1 MKAPS
6 PNAATEMAEKTPP
19 ATALEEVI
27 GYRFTNI
34 TLLSQALTHPSICQ
48 SVSEVPLSNQRL
60 EFLGDAAL
68 QISLSTLLYH
78 RLPQAKEGQLTKL
91 RASLVSTKA
100 LAQVASA
107 ASLGSY
113 LQLSRSEIINSGRHR
128 GSTLADTLEA
138 VIGAVFLDA
147 GIAAV
152 NEVVTRL
159 FSSLLKD
166 VATAY
171 TEESSNP
178 KGTLQEII
186 QSMDSALPIY
196 HIVEES
202 GPPHDRTFIAEV
214 HWQGDLLGS
223 AAGPTKKTAE
233 TEAARAALRHPKV
246 IKCQK

>member
-1 MKAPS
+1 MKTSS
-6 PNAATEMAEKTPP
+6 PTAAQMAENTLP

-27 GYRFTNI
+27 GYCFSDI
-34 TLLSQALTHPSICQ
+34 TLLSQALTHPSVCQ
-48 SVSEVPLSNQRL
+48 TATEVPLSNQRL

-128 GSTLADTLEA
+128 SSTLADTLEA
-138 VIGAVFLDA
+138 VIGAVFLDG
-147 GIAAV
+147 GITAV

-159 FSSLLKD
+159 FSRLLEG
-166 VATAY
+166 VATDY

-178 KGTLQEII
+178 KGSLQEII

-196 HIVEES
+196 QIIEES

-214 HWQGDLLGS
+214 HWQGELLGS

-246 IKCQK
+246 LECQK